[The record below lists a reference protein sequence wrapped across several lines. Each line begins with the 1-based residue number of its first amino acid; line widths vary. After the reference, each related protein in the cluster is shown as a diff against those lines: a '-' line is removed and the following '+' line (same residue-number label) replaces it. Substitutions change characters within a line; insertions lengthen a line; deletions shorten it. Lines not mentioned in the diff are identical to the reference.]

1 MESPEDEEPVPKR
14 QRRLGPRLCPPVP
27 SPPSPLLVSI
37 GQDLATRCTITTG
50 LPWRMKCD
58 HTGACS
64 SAVPNIA
71 RGIASCWPVWRGCST
86 ATACKNATHPIF
98 GGIRRPFCPGDHWK
112 TPHLLF
118 FHPLVAW
125 VRAWC
130 AVCTGRWGMIS
141 PTMTAGWWRR
151 LRSGS
156 LAVRASS
163 TACPTAS
170 SVISPSVCTLSI
182 YDNIVGR
189 GQMLFGWFP

>member
-1 MESPEDEEPVPKR
+1 MASPEDEEPVPKR

-86 ATACKNATHPIF
+86 AIACKNATHPIF

-112 TPHLLF
+112 TPYLLF
-118 FHPLVAW
+118 SSIGCLGSGLVCGLHRTMGDDISDDDRWLVEAVEIRKLSCQSIVNGMSDRLKRHIPVGVYPFHIW
-125 VRAWC
+125 
-130 AVCTGRWGMIS
+130 
-141 PTMTAGWWRR
+141 
-151 LRSGS
+151 
-156 LAVRASS
+156 
-163 TACPTAS
+163 
-170 SVISPSVCTLSI
+170 
-182 YDNIVGR
+182 
-189 GQMLFGWFP
+189 